1 MLLLWIQVDGW
12 LTLEAPTA
20 AIAPL
25 LCLRHRLS
33 ACFAAKVGCLFW
45 ERPRF
50 GTTRVLCNALWEP
63 TLLLDYLIFARK
75 MGCIVVIVARIGQ

>member
-1 MLLLWIQVDGW
+1 MQVDGW

-33 ACFAAKVGCLFW
+33 ACFAAKVVRMSW
-45 ERPRF
+45 EDP
-50 GTTRVLCNALWEP
+50 
-63 TLLLDYLIFARK
+63 
-75 MGCIVVIVARIGQ
+75 